1 MTTVDVREAKT
12 QFQRLLNRVGRGE
25 RFVITKRGRPI
36 AKLIPAAT
44 EGRPDVKKIIRE
56 MEKWQEREGPTLGP
70 DLTIRQLREEG
81 RRF

>member
-70 DLTIRQLREEG
+70 DLTIRQ
-81 RRF
+81 